1 MCLPAGLLPVP
12 HPAAPVV
19 SQDDHTDQEAQSRG
33 ADQGDG
39 PGHPGRLCGPLPPP
53 RHLGG
58 AGAAEEGQGQGGGCD
73 HRGGGQGDH
82 GHAEGALGDGRVVR
96 AFNVGNS
103 NLPFPRL
110 DNKDALILPATR

>member
-19 SQDDHTDQEAQSRG
+19 SQDDHTDQEAQPRG
-33 ADQGDG
+33 EGQGDG

-58 AGAAEEGQGQGGGCD
+58 AGAAEKGQEQGGGRD

-82 GHAEGALGDGRVVR
+82 GHTGGAPGDGCVVR
-96 AFNVGNS
+96 AYNVGNS
-103 NLPFPRL
+103 NIPFPSL
-110 DNKDALILPATR
+110 VNKDALILQAT